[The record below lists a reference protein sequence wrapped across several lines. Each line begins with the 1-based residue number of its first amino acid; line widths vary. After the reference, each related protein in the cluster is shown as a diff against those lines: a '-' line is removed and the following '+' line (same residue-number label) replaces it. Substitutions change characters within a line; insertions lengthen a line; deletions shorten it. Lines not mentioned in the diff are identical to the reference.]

1 MVYYYVVQEQ
11 LCMGGDAGADCRF
24 AMVEN
29 QIVNCKTNPNMK
41 WVGRL
46 DVD

>member
-1 MVYYYVVQEQ
+1 MYELAAMQVPTV
-11 LCMGGDAGADCRF
+11 AF

-29 QIVNCKTNPNMK
+29 QMVNCKANPNMK

-46 DVD
+46 DVDCSLEN